1 MAYAVVGRT
10 VPRVEGPLKVTGA
23 ARFTADVEL
32 SGLLEA
38 KVLRSPHPHAR
49 IVRGDLSRALAL
61 PGVVA
66 AISGFEIPDVRTGKT
81 VKDMPILCRDRVRYI
96 GDPVA
101 AVAAE
106 DPAVAE
112 EALGLIDV
120 EYDELPGAFTPARAM
135 APGAPLLHPDKDT
148 YQGGQVLSDEPNVQ
162 SRTEFGKGD
171 VEQGFAE
178 SDRIFEHTFTTQ
190 RIHQAYIEPRAC
202 TVQIGTDGLVSV
214 WSSCKVPYSLRDL
227 LAELFELPAEQV
239 VVIPT
244 NIGGDFG
251 GKGALG
257 PEPIAYYLARR
268 TRRPVRL
275 VLSYVEEL
283 LAANPRHP
291 TTITVKTGI
300 KNDGSIIARDVQ
312 VILDGGAY
320 AAYKAT
326 PNVGLPSVAKAPGPY
341 RMPHARVQSR
351 WVYTNN
357 VPSGIMRAPGHPQ
370 VIFASESQIDIIARE
385 LGMDPIDIRM
395 KNLLHEGDTWP
406 SGERFE
412 GVMAEATLRLAR
424 QASGWDRPLPAYS
437 GRGVAMTDRPIN
449 AAASGTVI
457 TADADDGIT
466 VLSGIPDVGTG
477 AFTIMK
483 QVVAEQL
490 QVPLEAVRVISGDTN
505 TAPLDAGI
513 GGSKTT
519 YSANASAVESTTLL
533 KQILASF
540 AAEHLECA
548 PDDLE
553 LLDGAYQVRGH
564 PGSRI
569 SLLNVAREA
578 AAASG
583 GKIETR
589 SAGPTGGRPPNPC
602 FVATV
607 VEVEVDPDTG
617 RVTPTRLT
625 AAHDVGFIIN
635 PQLLQAQID
644 GGLIQSL
651 GFATMEELR
660 SDDGRVSTLSF
671 SEYKIPVTSDV
682 PELMSVFVEGAPGPG
697 PYEAKAVG
705 ELSLPTVAPALA
717 GAVEQA
723 TGVRIFDLPVTAEKV
738 YRGLE
743 RALLS
748 S

>member
-214 WSSCKVPYSLRDL
+214 
-227 LAELFELPAEQV
+227 
-239 VVIPT
+239 
-244 NIGGDFG
+244 
-251 GKGALG
+251 
-257 PEPIAYYLARR
+257 EPIAYYLARR

-385 LGMDPIDIRM
+385 LGMDPIDFRM

-457 TADADDGIT
+457 TADADGGIT

-519 YSANASAVESTTLL
+519 YSANTSAVESTTLL